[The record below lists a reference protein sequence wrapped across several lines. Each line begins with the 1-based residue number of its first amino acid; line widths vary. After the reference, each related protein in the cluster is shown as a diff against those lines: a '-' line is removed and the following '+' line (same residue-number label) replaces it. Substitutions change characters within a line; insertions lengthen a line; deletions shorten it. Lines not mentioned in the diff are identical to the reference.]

1 MRNTVQ
7 TVDRALRILESFEE
21 DGELQGVSELAAR
34 LGVHRSTALRLV
46 GTLEARGFLER
57 VPGSD
62 VYRLG
67 HRLGRLG
74 LIASRYRDLID
85 AARRP
90 MEELAAGTGETV
102 TLAIRDGDEAS
113 TIAQLDAR
121 YVVTIKNWIGR
132 RTPLHCTS
140 DGKVLLAFGSE
151 HLPRGPLERVTE
163 RTVRAKGELER
174 QLEEVR
180 RRGWATAVGE
190 LEEGLNGVAA
200 PVLDGALR
208 CHGALGVS
216 GPSYRVSEEGLGEL
230 AEECA
235 GAAREIGARMVAALN
250 GV

>member
-7 TVDRALRILESFEE
+7 TVDRALQILESFE
-21 DGELQGVSELAAR
+21 DGAEVRGVSELAVR

-57 VPGSD
+57 VVGRD

-67 HRLGRLG
+67 HRVGRLG
-74 LIASRYRDLID
+74 LIASRHRDLVD

-90 MEELAAGTGETV
+90 MEELAASTGETV
-102 TLAIRDGDEAS
+102 TLAIRDGDEAA

-132 RTPLHCTS
+132 RTLLHCTS

-151 HLPRGPLERVTE
+151 RVPSGSLRRVTE
-163 RTVRAKGELER
+163 RTVRTKAELDR

-180 RRGWATAVGE
+180 NTGWATALGE

-200 PVLDGALR
+200 PVLDGARR

-216 GPSYRVSEEGLGEL
+216 GPSYRVSEEALGGL

-235 GAAREIGARMVAALN
+235 RAAREIGARMVAASN